1 MNHKN
6 SSIDNVDKEK
16 DRINDM
22 NASDTSISVEKESSP
37 AAVVNTEQP
46 TTDVIPATEP
56 PPAPNGGYGWVCVAC
71 VAIINA
77 HTWGLNSSYG
87 VFLAYYLA
95 NDVFPGATYL
105 EFAFVGS
112 LSIACALLVSPVATI
127 FTRKFGTKTT
137 LFTGVAFETA
147 SLIGAS
153 FASQIW
159 QLFLSQGVCF
169 GFGMG
174 FLFVGSVGIVPQWF
188 TTKRSLANGIATA
201 GSGLGGLVYSLAT
214 GAMIPSIGLPWA
226 FRVLGIIA
234 CVVNGFGWFSM
245 LAYVV
250 LLFSLAN
257 FARSVGLTATQAS
270 TVSAIFN
277 LGQAIGRPPIGY
289 FSDNIGRIN
298 MATLMTFISGLFA
311 LVIWTNAKS
320 FGVLIFYA
328 IFGGSVA
335 GTFWTTIAPV
345 TAEVVGLR
353 NVPAALNIC
362 WLVLVIPCTFSEPIG
377 LEIVSFD
384 GGYLGAQLFTGFM
397 YVGAAVC
404 ALFLRSWK
412 IAEVDEI
419 ESLQDVGDVNAVAIE
434 TKVAESCQPYSK
446 TSTLQCAFAARILN
460 YDDKLENRSFRTADS
475 SYITIFGSTQDQ
487 VSACESAPNIVT
499 IPSDTRYNK
508 VEK

>member
-1 MNHKN
+1 MNHN
-6 SSIDNVDKEK
+6 NNSIDHVDKTWGN
-16 DRINDM
+16 NDDLS
-22 NASDTSISVEKESSP
+22 ASEGSVPSEKESPPTALMNS
-37 AAVVNTEQP
+37 EQQP
-46 TTDVIPATEP
+46 TDVVPATEP
-56 PPAPNGGYGWVCVAC
+56 PPAPNGGYGWVNVAC
-71 VAIINA
+71 VCIING

-95 NDVFPGATYL
+95 NNVFPGATYL

-112 LSIACALLVSPVATI
+112 LSIACALLVSPVATV

-174 FLFVGSVGIVPQWF
+174 FLFVGSVGVVPQWF

-201 GSGLGGLVYSLAT
+201 GSGLGGLIYSLAT
-214 GAMIPSIGLPWA
+214 GAMIPSIGLAWA
-226 FRVLGIIA
+226 FRVLGIVA
-234 CVVNGFGWFSM
+234 CVVNGLCAMLVKDRNKAIGSSQLAFDMQLFKRTEYLLLLGYGWFSM

-289 FSDNIGRIN
+289 FSDSIGRIN
-298 MATLMTFISGLFA
+298 MATLMTFVSGLFV

-320 FGVLIFYA
+320 FGLLIFYA

-353 NVPAALNIC
+353 NVPSALNIC

-397 YVGAAVC
+397 YIGAAAC
-404 ALFLRSWK
+404 ALLLRSWK

-419 ESLQDVGDVNAVAIE
+419 EGMQDVGNVDAVTIE
-434 TKVAESCQPYSK
+434 TKVAESVK
-446 TSTLQCAFAARILN
+446 EAARKTARKRLLGCI
-460 YDDKLENRSFRTADS
+460 FRWK
-475 SYITIFGSTQDQ
+475 
-487 VSACESAPNIVT
+487 
-499 IPSDTRYNK
+499 K
-508 VEK
+508 V

>member
-1 MNHKN
+1 ML
-6 SSIDNVDKEK
+6 V
-16 DRINDM
+16 
-22 NASDTSISVEKESSP
+22 
-37 AAVVNTEQP
+37 Q
-46 TTDVIPATEP
+46 
-56 PPAPNGGYGWVCVAC
+56 GY
-71 VAIINA
+71 
-77 HTWGLNSSYG
+77 
-87 VFLAYYLA
+87 
-95 NDVFPGATYL
+95 
-105 EFAFVGS
+105 
-112 LSIACALLVSPVATI
+112 
-127 FTRKFGTKTT
+127 
-137 LFTGVAFETA
+137 
-147 SLIGAS
+147 
-153 FASQIW
+153 
-159 QLFLSQGVCF
+159 
-169 GFGMG
+169 
-174 FLFVGSVGIVPQWF
+174 
-188 TTKRSLANGIATA
+188 
-201 GSGLGGLVYSLAT
+201 
-214 GAMIPSIGLPWA
+214 
-226 FRVLGIIA
+226 
-234 CVVNGFGWFSM
+234 GWFSM

-250 LLFSLAN
+250 LLFSLAH

-328 IFGGSVA
+328 IFGGTVA

-397 YVGAAVC
+397 YVGAAAC

-419 ESLQDVGDVNAVAIE
+419 EGLQDVGGVDAVAIE
-434 TKVAESCQPYSK
+434 TKVAESVKEVARK
-446 TSTLQCAFAARILN
+446 TARKRLLSGIWRW
-460 YDDKLENRSFRTADS
+460 K
-475 SYITIFGSTQDQ
+475 
-487 VSACESAPNIVT
+487 
-499 IPSDTRYNK
+499 K
-508 VEK
+508 V

>member
-1 MNHKN
+1 MNHN
-6 SSIDNVDKEK
+6 NTSIDNVDKEK
-16 DRINDM
+16 DRIGDMSASND
-22 NASDTSISVEKESSP
+22 SIPAQKEAP
-37 AAVVNTEQP
+37 PGVVVNTEQP
-46 TTDVIPATEP
+46 STDVVPATEP
-56 PPAPNGGYGWVCVAC
+56 PPAPNGGYGWVCVVC
-71 VAIINA
+71 VACING

-95 NDVFPGATYL
+95 NNVFPGATYL

-153 FASQIW
+153 FANQIW

-201 GSGLGGLVYSLAT
+201 GSGLGGLIYSLAT
-214 GAMIPSIGLPWA
+214 GAMIPSIGLAWA
-226 FRVLGIIA
+226 FRVL
-234 CVVNGFGWFSM
+234 GFGWFSM

-257 FARSVGLTATQAS
+257 FARSVGLTASQAS

-328 IFGGSVA
+328 IFGGTVA

-419 ESLQDVGDVNAVAIE
+419 EGQQDVGNVDAVAIE
-434 TKVAESCQPYSK
+434 TKVAESVKEVARK
-446 TSTLQCAFAARILN
+446 TARKRLLGCILRW
-460 YDDKLENRSFRTADS
+460 K
-475 SYITIFGSTQDQ
+475 
-487 VSACESAPNIVT
+487 
-499 IPSDTRYNK
+499 K
-508 VEK
+508 V